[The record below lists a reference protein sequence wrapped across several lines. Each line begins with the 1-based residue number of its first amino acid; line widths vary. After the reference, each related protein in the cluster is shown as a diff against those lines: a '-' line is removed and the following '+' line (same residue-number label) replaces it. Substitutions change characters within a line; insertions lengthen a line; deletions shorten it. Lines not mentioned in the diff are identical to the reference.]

1 MKTFKILNCHP
12 KKTRKNNSCYEDS
25 VIFKLKDM
33 WNKNNE
39 DKITSTEPSKIWKDL
54 QIKIKECSNELCWL
68 DKLISDKDNVKKIKK
83 ETFVPDAPV
92 EEWKKYNNWLSSQ
105 EFDLIMEQYMQKY
118 SNFLYLGPSPID
130 FDTIIKGK
138 CVWPT
143 LCSLN
148 MKQQINNGK
157 TKFGIVL
164 NLDTHNQ
171 KGSHWVAIFIDIHKR
186 FIFYFDST
194 GKSIPTQVTKFVK
207 RMVQQCKKLNIHLK
221 EINNLNIQHQQGTS
235 ECGMYVLYFII
246 TLLLETQG
254 PDHFLKPRI
263 ADSDVN
269 KLRDVYFNKL

>member
-25 VIFKLKDM
+25 VIFKLKDL

-68 DKLISDKDNVKKIKK
+68 DKLISDKDNAKKIKK

-171 KGSHWVAIFIDIHKR
+171 KGSHWVAIFIDIPKR

-207 RMVQQCKKLNIHLK
+207 RMVQQCKKIKIHLK